1 MYRKAHM
8 YVIASTSSVGK
19 TNFLFWKL
27 KERSSFLQRW
37 AKKGIEAHT
46 EQSGLWFLCFYL
58 CFIYPRKKKSP
69 IEHLPSA
76 WHLLVTDSCFVYMAW
91 LWFGGLEERGW
102 ELLGGLILQ
111 YLFPGTKWS
120 AGLADCFMML
130 LLLRAVVPGRCS
142 KESLW
147 LAFVGTKSLVSPG
160 HWTSFTSSWTG
171 LPTKLKVWEKE
182 STHEGDFERNSSLLI
197 IERFGLESPY
207 RSSRPALMPWW
218 WVIAK
223 AG

>member
-1 MYRKAHM
+1 M
-8 YVIASTSSVGK
+8 VPL
-19 TNFLFWKL
+19 FLPL
-27 KERSSFLQRW
+27 LHLSQE
-37 AKKGIEAHT
+37 
-46 EQSGLWFLCFYL
+46 
-58 CFIYPRKKKSP
+58 KKKV
-69 IEHLPSA
+69 
-76 WHLLVTDSCFVYMAW
+76 LLSIFPLHGTWVTDSCFVYMAW

-147 LAFVGTKSLVSPG
+147 LAVDVGTKSLVSPG
-160 HWTSFTSSWTG
+160 HWAPFTSSWTG
-171 LPTKLKVWEKE
+171 LPTKLKLWQKE
-182 STHEGDFERNSSLLI
+182 STHEGYFERKNCLLI
-197 IERFGLESPY
+197 IEWFGLESPY
-207 RSSRPALMPWW
+207 RSSRPTLMPWW

>member
-1 MYRKAHM
+1 MFCFGSWRRGQVFSKDELKRALRLTQNKVGYG
-8 YVIASTSSVGK
+8 SSVFTSASSIPGK
-19 TNFLFWKL
+19 
-27 KERSSFLQRW
+27 
-37 AKKGIEAHT
+37 
-46 EQSGLWFLCFYL
+46 
-58 CFIYPRKKKSP
+58 KKKSP

-76 WHLLVTDSCFVYMAW
+76 RHLLVTDSCFVYMAW

-160 HWTSFTSSWTG
+160 HWASFTSSWTG